1 MDCTGICTQFSVVCA
16 DWLSVTILLYR
27 PIENI
32 ESVSIEIDGLERT
45 ASFLEF
51 PGEVRCC
58 VTMAIV
64 LCDYCMEQCCVRV
77 SCTSTREGILLS
89 VRIGQR

>member
-1 MDCTGICTQFSVVCA
+1 M
-16 DWLSVTILLYR
+16 
-27 PIENI
+27 
-32 ESVSIEIDGLERT
+32 ESVSIDIDGLERT
-45 ASFLEF
+45 ASFLVF
-51 PGEVRCC
+51 PEEVRCC

-89 VRIGQR
+89 VRIGWR